1 MMKDLKKLSL
11 NDEINREAEQIE
23 NEVLERKDLDD
34 IQVSEDM
41 ETSLFNKIQEYE
53 FDKREK
59 KVHYRRKKRYLI
71 FALAAVLVLVCG
83 SVMTGVGSK
92 SYWKVLWDRVVGD
105 ENLSYVDVEDMESQE
120 TDDFDEINVYREINQ
135 TFGINMARM
144 LYKPADMGLQ
154 EYIIDKEQ
162 RRAFLYYRYDSEII
176 RFTVYLNDSDSSL
189 GQKEVDKLTDEYDIE
204 AEINENVNIHVEE
217 YEVENYNERRYIGEF
232 EYEDVYYQ
240 LMGIMNKDEFNK
252 ILENMKIF

>member
-23 NEVLERKDLDD
+23 KEVLERKELDD
-34 IQVSEDM
+34 IQISEDM

-105 ENLSYVDVEDMESQE
+105 ENLSYVDVENMESQE
-120 TDDFDEINVYREINQ
+120 TDDFDEINVFKEINQ
-135 TFGINMARM
+135 TFGIGAVRMMYMPESMALER
-144 LYKPADMGLQ
+144 YV
-154 EYIIDKEQ
+154 IDEDQ
-162 RRAFLYYRYDSEII
+162 RKALLYYQYNDEII
-176 RFTVYLNDSDSSL
+176 RYTIYMNDDDSSS
-189 GQKEVDKLTDEYDIE
+189 GQKELDNLTDEYNLKIDKDV
-204 AEINENVNIHVEE
+204 NVHIDE
-217 YEVENYNERRYIGEF
+217 YGISETNMHRYIGEF
-232 EYEDVYYQ
+232 EYKDVYYQ
-240 LMGIMNKDEFNK
+240 LMGVIEKEEFEK
-252 ILENMKIF
+252 ILKNMQFF